1 MKHRMK
7 KIMSMLVIGVSVL
20 SLSACAGQKE
30 DTENKGDELLSQQA
44 VTTAEGLTDT
54 IVVLTDE
61 EIESYKES
69 TDDFTVQAMEAWETS
84 KEELG
89 SFVSSEEA
97 QVEYDDEVYTVTI
110 PSEFEKAD
118 ANFVYTFDETGV
130 PTGMSMDIQYSL
142 AVNMQRAA
150 LNTVMGLGVVFIML
164 IFLSFVISL
173 FPFVPK
179 LLDKKSKET
188 EEDLTPVTVPAQE
201 TAEAAEEEVQD
212 DTELVAVIAAAIAAA
227 EGTSPDGF
235 VVRSIRKVNRKKW

>member
-1 MKHRMK
+1 
-7 KIMSMLVIGVSVL
+7 
-20 SLSACAGQKE
+20 
-30 DTENKGDELLSQQA
+30 
-44 VTTAEGLTDT
+44 
-54 IVVLTDE
+54 
-61 EIESYKES
+61 
-69 TDDFTVQAMEAWETS
+69 
-84 KEELG
+84 
-89 SFVSSEEA
+89 
-97 QVEYDDEVYTVTI
+97 
-110 PSEFEKAD
+110 
-118 ANFVYTFDETGV
+118 
-130 PTGMSMDIQYSL
+130 MSMDIQYSL

-173 FPFVPK
+173 FRFVPK